1 MIGCVSR
8 EPSSAGVSWS
18 FREVS
23 RFQRG
28 ERGILEDVTILL
40 NKSWFLE
47 NCRDENGCADEDERT
62 MRQRPRVRGEA
73 AGIYTYPSSA
83 GGGDGTER
91 LTRRAGPVGPGA
103 VAAPPAADSTRIT
116 AATTSQTTKS
126 TLAAHLLL
134 RGSETRP
141 QGSQSPPGA
150 RRPHL
155 QSRSRENRHLPAY
168 SATAELLWRHAVA
181 GSKGRNSNCA
191 CNHPPPTGRTL
202 PPICP
207 CWKPFECN
215 GEEEFSYQARGFP
228 VQHNPPSFIVARRQ

>member
-103 VAAPPAADSTRIT
+103 VAAPPAADSTSQDHGSDNLANHQKYARCSST
-116 AATTSQTTKS
+116 PSRLRDTSAGEPKS
-126 TLAAHLLL
+126 
-134 RGSETRP
+134 
-141 QGSQSPPGA
+141 A
-150 RRPHL
+150 RRP
-155 QSRSRENRHLPAY
+155 STASSKSIARESPSPRILSH
-168 SATAELLWRHAVA
+168 
-181 GSKGRNSNCA
+181 
-191 CNHPPPTGRTL
+191 GRTL
-202 PPICP
+202 VAPCGCWIQGSEFKLCLQPPT
-207 CWKPFECN
+207 
-215 GEEEFSYQARGFP
+215 SYR
-228 VQHNPPSFIVARRQ
+228 